1 MSRYP
6 NGDPL
11 EEARLLLPWYITGKL
26 NEPEKELVER
36 MLEQNPTLK
45 AEYEREVALV
55 EVIRENQSLLQLTA
69 VDTTGQRLEKLM
81 RRIEREAPTDT
92 VVSNAASHTSVAD
105 SIGVNV
111 AVGASTVSPKR
122 SPARPSVG
130 QRVWQFLQSL
140 IPLQEGFVPA
150 NAVFASLLA
159 LQVGFVGWY
168 AWYTQSGTQ
177 MTYQS
182 ATATTTANTE
192 KGLELLVDFNDRA
205 QVQQVREF
213 LLRWNARIVDGPDA
227 DANSFFRVEVRG
239 INAQEQQADEVVQQM
254 QQEQA
259 IINFAGKVAF

>member
-36 MLEQNPTLK
+36 MLDQNPTLK

-92 VVSNAASHTSVAD
+92 VVSDATSHTSVAD
-105 SIGVNV
+105 SIGVGV
-111 AVGASTVSPKR
+111 STTSPKR
-122 SPARPSVG
+122 SPSHLGVG
-130 QRVWQFLQSL
+130 QRIWQFLQSL
-140 IPLQEGFVPA
+140 IPLKEGFVPA

-168 AWYTQSGTQ
+168 AWYTQPDTQ

-182 ATATTTANTE
+182 ATATTATNTE

-213 LLRWNARIVDGPDA
+213 LLRWNARIVDGPDVN
-227 DANSFFRVEVRG
+227 ANSFFRVEVKG
-239 INAQEQQADEVVQQM
+239 ISAQEQQADEVVQQM